1 MSDPDIA
8 PPALRRQLRLIVP
21 VALANTVANGM
32 LWPVLPQIV
41 LAELRGDAS
50 RASLFLGTTSAL
62 NAALDL
68 FANPLLGA
76 FSDVY
81 GRRLILL
88 QSLAVSCACNLCVAA
103 SPTLATIVVAKVR
116 TRRTVRAKS
125 QSEFG
130 SCTPVRATGRLRAN
144 ECNQGDGIRDDR
156 RSFARRLRDGS
167 HPQLWF
173 DRSSYRHR
181 SRHRPAPRGAARRDR
196 SSLDIRRLR
205 QCDGAMKT
213 R

>member
-1 MSDPDIA
+1 MTLKLPVSCACFSTRCHMSEPDIA
-8 PPALRRQLRLIVP
+8 PSPLRRQLRLIVP
-21 VALANTVANGM
+21 VALVNTVANGM

-41 LAELRGDAS
+41 LAELRGDAA

-68 FANPLLGA
+68 FANPLPGA

-116 TRRTVRAKS
+116 ARGGGARKEGECARAR
-125 QSEFG
+125 
-130 SCTPVRATGRLRAN
+130 P
-144 ECNQGDGIRDDR
+144 
-156 RSFARRLRDGS
+156 S
-167 HPQLWF
+167 HPRG
-173 DRSSYRHR
+173 RSPSG
-181 SRHRPAPRGAARRDR
+181 SR
-196 SSLDIRRLR
+196 
-205 QCDGAMKT
+205 M
-213 R
+213 

>member
-41 LAELRGDAS
+41 LAELRGDAA

-116 TRRTVRAKS
+116 TRTGVHEPTS
-125 QSEFG
+125 D
-130 SCTPVRATGRLRAN
+130 CLRATGRLRAN

-156 RSFARRLRDGS
+156 GSFARRLRDGS